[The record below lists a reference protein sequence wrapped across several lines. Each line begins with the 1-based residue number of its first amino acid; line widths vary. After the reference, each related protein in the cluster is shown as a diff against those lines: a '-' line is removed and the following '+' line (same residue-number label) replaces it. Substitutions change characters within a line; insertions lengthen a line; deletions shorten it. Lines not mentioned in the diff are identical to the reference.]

1 MSLTIDQAKED
12 IATRL
17 SSQANLFSLYS
28 KQSIKRNM
36 TVWPQPKSHTVYIDV
51 DTVCSNIGPIRW
63 SKETLE
69 RVKRSILEDNINRQ
83 SYGTITLWDDRTLRI
98 CVKEVI

>member
-1 MSLTIDQAKED
+1 MSLTIDQVKED

-17 SSQANLFSLYS
+17 SAQANLFALYN

-36 TVWPQPKSHTVYIDV
+36 VVWPQPKSDTVYVDV

-63 SKETLE
+63 GEETLE
-69 RVKRSILEDNINRQ
+69 RIKRSLLEDNANRQ
-83 SYGTITLWDDRTLRI
+83 YYGTITLWDDRTLRI
-98 CVKEVI
+98 CVKSVR